1 MHFEKERSK
10 QSLNA
15 ALPYLVHGVLGNNV
29 EATQKAVGVHEDDGH
44 RPQRG
49 DGEDANERVD
59 PDGCASDF
67 QLQENSLPLTSAGV
81 WSSREALP
89 GLTSE
94 RSKLPLVHSTTLR
107 TERAVLRIAYCSAPT
122 LSQNSSRLA
131 RLSGEL
137 VLLT

>member
-1 MHFEKERSK
+1 MLLRPH
-10 QSLNA
+10 
-15 ALPYLVHGVLGNNV
+15 LVHGVLGNNV

-59 PDGCASDF
+59 PDGCASDL
-67 QLQENSLPLTSAGV
+67 QLQESQRSLASAGV
-81 WSSREALP
+81 CSSREASP

-107 TERAVLRIAYCSAPT
+107 TDSAVLRIAYCSAPT
-122 LSQNSSRLA
+122 LSQNSSRLV
-131 RLSGEL
+131 R
-137 VLLT
+137 